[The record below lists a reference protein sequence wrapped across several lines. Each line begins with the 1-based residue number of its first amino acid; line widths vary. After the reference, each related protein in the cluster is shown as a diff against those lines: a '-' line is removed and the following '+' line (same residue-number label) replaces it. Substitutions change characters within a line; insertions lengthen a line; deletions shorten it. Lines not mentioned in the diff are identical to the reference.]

1 MISKFTYA
9 IFILLLLAACSNNK
23 VISIQVSPE
32 RLILENKEIAKAD
45 FEKELKAIVDKKI
58 KDGIKRSE
66 LTVDLVTDLRTKR
79 GDLAD
84 IEVSL
89 RRLNIRRIIYSTY

>member
-1 MISKFTYA
+1 MISKFTST
-9 IFILLLLAACSNNK
+9 IFILLLLTACSDKK
-23 VISIQVSPE
+23 VILVQVSPE
-32 RLILENKEIAKAD
+32 RLILENKEIAKAN

-58 KDGIKRSE
+58 KDGIKRNE
-66 LTVDLVTDLRTKR
+66 LTIDLVTDMRTKR

-89 RRLNIRRIIYSTY
+89 RRLNIRQITYSTY